1 MPALKAKSSA
11 NRRQESLGTSLF
23 LPRPASPRP
32 HTGHRPVEG
41 TDCHLSAPSRH
52 LIGSPGRPA
61 PFSARRPPPAPLGAP
76 TAAGG
81 TERAG
86 AALPLS
92 AGGPPSLLPSLPSP
106 SPLPSS
112 GPRVVLPHA
121 PSLAERSPVRAFLV
135 PQAAGR
141 ARPCSM
147 LAVPARSVPPFPGAR
162 GSQLPCRPR
171 LGDPA
176 GLRRRRTRQPERTAG
191 LDPELRAASTA
202 PSAGPTHPGSGH
214 G

>member
-1 MPALKAKSSA
+1 MYPTHARNQGAHTGPLRLVFFSQVTNPLNARPQGKTPGQSETGVTRDVTSFAYTRFSPPPCLA
-11 NRRQESLGTSLF
+11 PPRRRNGLSPKRSV
-23 LPRPASPRP
+23 PASDWLSRELRPRI
-32 HTGHRPVEG
+32 
-41 TDCHLSAPSRH
+41 L
-52 LIGSPGRPA
+52 
-61 PFSARRPPPAPLGAP
+61 PPPSPLGAP

-112 GPRVVLPHA
+112 GPRVFLPHA

-141 ARPCSM
+141 ARPCSA
-147 LAVPARSVPPFPGAR
+147 LAAPARSIPPSPGAR
-162 GSQLPCRPR
+162 GEPAALPPAPRRPR
-171 LGDPA
+171 GAEATPHPA
-176 GLRRRRTRQPERTAG
+176 A
-191 LDPELRAASTA
+191 
-202 PSAGPTHPGSGH
+202 
-214 G
+214 

>member
-1 MPALKAKSSA
+1 MPALKANSLA
-11 NRRQESLGTSLF
+11 NRRQESLGTSLS
-23 LPRPASPRP
+23 LPTPAFSPPPYRAPPRRRNGLSPKRSVRASDWLSRKTRP
-32 HTGHRPVEG
+32 
-41 TDCHLSAPSRH
+41 L
-52 LIGSPGRPA
+52 LI
-61 PFSARRPPPAPLGAP
+61 PPPAPLGAP

-112 GPRVVLPHA
+112 GPRVFLPHA

-141 ARPCSM
+141 ARPCST
-147 LAVPARSVPPFPGAR
+147 LAVPSEERTTRAR
-162 GSQLPCRPR
+162 GEPAALPPAPRRPR
-171 LGDPA
+171 GAEATPHPA
-176 GLRRRRTRQPERTAG
+176 A
-191 LDPELRAASTA
+191 
-202 PSAGPTHPGSGH
+202 
-214 G
+214 